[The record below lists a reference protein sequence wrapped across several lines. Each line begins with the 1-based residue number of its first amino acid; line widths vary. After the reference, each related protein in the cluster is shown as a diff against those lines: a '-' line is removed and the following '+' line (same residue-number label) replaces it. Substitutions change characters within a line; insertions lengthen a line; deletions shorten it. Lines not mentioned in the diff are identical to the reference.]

1 MPRQRPF
8 ISFLLSLVSFIHVAT
23 SAPTSRILINREDFE
38 NSTIFDASHYS
49 SVSEWFSAQGHII
62 EMVNNATKECLSHFT
77 VEEDSSV
84 CYGADRWEWN
94 AVAVI
99 CITAILAGV
108 IVAIW
113 LCCDWMQTSALWLL
127 GDAKAEGESSS
138 DMDNSPIEKKGEED
152 KSKPKEPGRRV
163 DSVHSQDIDNGDEAE
178 VEDAEKRVDS
188 VHSHPADS
196 DMLSMPALA
205 GHGAMSS
212 PPRFKE
218 SDSDLRNLGWLR

>member
-8 ISFLLSLVSFIHVAT
+8 ISFLLSLASFIHVAT
-23 SAPTSRILINREDFE
+23 SAPTSRILINREDSE

-49 SVSEWFSAQGHII
+49 SVSDWFSAQGHII

-77 VEEDSSV
+77 VEEDNSV
-84 CYGADRWEWN
+84 CYGDEKWEWN

-99 CITAILAGV
+99 CITAILAGM

-113 LCCDWMQTSALWLL
+113 LCCDWAQTSSLWLL

-152 KSKPKEPGRRV
+152 ESKPKEPGRRV
-163 DSVHSQDIDNGDEAE
+163 DSVHSQHIDNGVRAE
-178 VEDAEKRVDS
+178 VEDAERRVDS
-188 VHSHPADS
+188 VQSQTAD
-196 DMLSMPALA
+196 MSMQALA
-205 GHGAMSS
+205 GDGTMSS